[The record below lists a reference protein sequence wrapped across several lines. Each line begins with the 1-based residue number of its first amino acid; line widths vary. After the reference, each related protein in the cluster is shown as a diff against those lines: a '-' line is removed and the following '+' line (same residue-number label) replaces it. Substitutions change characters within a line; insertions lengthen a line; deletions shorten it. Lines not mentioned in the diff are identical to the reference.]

1 MSSQT
6 LNQIPK
12 DGLFRVTDLDSE
24 NRSVA
29 RLMSM
34 GLLPGKTIRLV
45 HLAPLGD
52 PIAVEF
58 EGCQISLR
66 LRDAAHVKVEAIQ

>member
-1 MSSQT
+1 MATT
-6 LNQIPK
+6 LDRIPK
-12 DGLFRVTDLDSE
+12 DGIFRVTDLNSA
-24 NRSVA
+24 NASVS

-34 GLLPGKTIRLV
+34 GLLPGKIIRLV

-58 EGCQISLR
+58 DSCQISLR
-66 LRDAAHVKVEAIQ
+66 LEDAAEVSVEAVDA